1 MSPPKHLLY
10 KQPKVA
16 SILMSPPAAKSSL
29 CVGIMAG
36 SQIGMDPKGG
46 QSTAGSGKATAWEMK
61 RCQIFSESPTYVQE
75 LCACGMAYSISK

>member
-1 MSPPKHLLY
+1 
-10 KQPKVA
+10 
-16 SILMSPPAAKSSL
+16 
-29 CVGIMAG
+29 MAG